1 MIETQKD
8 YCAAVDQVKK
18 HDYLYFTLNAPE
30 ISDEAYDALYF
41 SLQEYEEKHPKDV
54 LADSPTQTCYSE
66 NGNGKRTVARRTP
79 CLSMKKVHTA
89 ADMVKYLKAQQTAA
103 RLEDVFIDVE
113 WKFDGETVALVY
125 INGHLAE
132 ATYGHGKELMGNDC
146 LAHIRHVQGVPG
158 YVEAWLDTPR
168 TEVRGEVIIS
178 LDTFS
183 RYSKAGKSPRVTS
196 NGIMSKKIAVAAD
209 CRLLEFHPFRLL
221 SDAYSTQCDAMREL
235 ERLGFLTSGM
245 VDGFHFVGNM
255 ADLEQAVEQIVCEAE
270 TRRADLPWPSD
281 GLVFKFDDYAVYDGI
296 GCTNHD
302 AKFNCAF
309 KFRPIHKAVTIY
321 RGHHTTIGE
330 KTGKVT
336 YVADF
341 DEVEMNGHRFAHA
354 NCGSERS
361 FMSKGLIPG
370 CQIEVSLHGDVIVCV
385 DGRVEES
392 VVSEIQEPEQ
402 VQENVA
408 DAPAIMED
416 APTADEATD
425 DAEQVTALEI
435 TAEAPAVTM
444 DVPAANEAVEE
455 QQVIAPTRA
464 AIDQEGTPEYEAE
477 LERLKAMFDV
487 PKKRQPKRHYIM
499 VDDEEYFKKRDAEFE
514 RAEREE
520 RERARRERLKPK
532 NILSQLLTWV
542 LAFIALSAALS
553 LFGLP
558 FFLFPLIAGGFA
570 CTR

>member
-1 MIETQKD
+1 MIEKQKD

-41 SLQEYEEKHPKDV
+41 ALQEYEDKHPEEV
-54 LADSPTQTCYSE
+54 FADSPTQTCYSE

-89 ADMVKYLKAQQTAA
+89 ADIVKYLKAQQTAA
-103 RLEDVFIDVE
+103 RLDDVFIDVE

-158 YVEAWLDTPR
+158 YVEAWRDTPR
-168 TEVRGEVIIS
+168 AEVRGEVIIS

-196 NGIMSKKIAVAAD
+196 NGIMSKKMAVAAD
-209 CRLLEFHPFRLL
+209 CCLLEFHPFRLL
-221 SDAYSTQCDAMREL
+221 SDAYPTQCDAMREL

-245 VDGFHFVGNM
+245 VDGFHIVGNV
-255 ADLEQAVEQIVCEAE
+255 AELEQAVEQIVCEAE
-270 TRRADLPWPSD
+270 TRRAELPWPTD
-281 GLVFKFDDYAVYDGI
+281 GLVFKFDDYAVYERI

-321 RGHHTTIGE
+321 RGYHTTIGE

-341 DEVEMNGHRFAHA
+341 DEVEMNGHSFAHA

-361 FMSKGLIPG
+361 FMAKGLIPG
-370 CQIEVSLHGDVIVCV
+370 CKIEVSLHGDVIVCV

-392 VVSEIQEPEQ
+392 VVSEIQKPEQ
-402 VQENVA
+402 VQENA
-408 DAPAIMED
+408 PDAPAIMED
-416 APTADEATD
+416 VPTEDEA
-425 DAEQVTALEI
+425 AEEEQVTA
-435 TAEAPAVTM
+435 PA
-444 DVPAANEAVEE
+444 
-455 QQVIAPTRA
+455 RA

-477 LERLKAMFDV
+477 LERQTAMFEV

-499 VDDEEYFKKRDAEFE
+499 VGDEEYWKKRDAEFE
-514 RAEREE
+514 REEREE
-520 RERARRERLKPK
+520 RERVRRERFKPK
-532 NILSQLLTWV
+532 NIFKNLLVWG
-542 LAFIALSAALS
+542 LAIIAFSSALS

>member
-41 SLQEYEEKHPKDV
+41 SLQEYEEKHPEDV
-54 LADSPTQTCYSE
+54 FADSPTQTCYSE

-103 RLEDVFIDVE
+103 RLEDVVIDVE

-158 YVEAWLDTPR
+158 YVEAWRATPR
-168 TEVRGEVIIS
+168 TEVRGEVFIS

-196 NGIMSKKIAVAAD
+196 NGIMSKKMAVAAD

-221 SDAYSTQCDAMREL
+221 SDAYPTQCDAMREL

-245 VDGFHFVGNM
+245 VDGFHFVGNV
-255 ADLEQAVEQIVCEAE
+255 AELEQAVEQIVCEAE
-270 TRRADLPWPSD
+270 TRRAELPWPTD
-281 GLVFKFDDYAVYDGI
+281 GLVFKFDDYAVYERI

-321 RGHHTTIGE
+321 RGHHTTVGE

-361 FMSKGLIPG
+361 FMSKRLSPG

-392 VVSEIQEPEQ
+392 VASEIQKPEQ

-416 APTADEATD
+416 VPTEDEA
-425 DAEQVTALEI
+425 AEEEQVTA
-435 TAEAPAVTM
+435 PA
-444 DVPAANEAVEE
+444 
-455 QQVIAPTRA
+455 RA

-477 LERLKAMFDV
+477 LERQTAMFEV

-499 VDDEEYFKKRDAEFE
+499 VGDEEYWKKRDAEFE
-514 RAEREE
+514 REEREE
-520 RERARRERLKPK
+520 RERVRREQFKPK
-532 NILSQLLTWV
+532 NIFKNLLVWG
-542 LAFIALSAALS
+542 LAIIAFSSALS

>member
-41 SLQEYEEKHPKDV
+41 ALQEYEDKHPEDV

-103 RLEDVFIDVE
+103 RLENVFIDVE

-146 LAHIRHVQGVPG
+146 LAHIRHVQGVPE
-158 YVEAWLDTPR
+158 YVEAWRDTPR
-168 TEVRGEVIIS
+168 AEVRGEVIIS

-196 NGIMSKKIAVAAD
+196 NGIMSKKMAVAAD

-221 SDAYSTQCDAMREL
+221 SDAYSTQCDAMQEL

-245 VDGFHFVGNM
+245 VDSFHIVGNM
-255 ADLEQAVEQIVCEAE
+255 AELEQAVEQIVCEAE
-270 TRRADLPWPSD
+270 TRRAYLPWPTD
-281 GLVFKFDDYAVYDGI
+281 GLVFKFDDYAVYDRI

-321 RGHHTTIGE
+321 RGFHTTVGE

-361 FMSKGLIPG
+361 FMAKGLIPG

-385 DGRVEES
+385 DGRVEE
-392 VVSEIQEPEQ
+392 PEQ
-402 VQENVA
+402 VQENVT
-408 DAPAIMED
+408 D
-416 APTADEATD
+416 APTIMVDAFTEDEATD
-425 DAEQVTALEI
+425 DAEQVTTPEI
-435 TAEAPAVTM
+435 TADAPAA
-444 DVPAANEAVEE
+444 DEAVDE
-455 QQVIAPTRA
+455 QQVIALERVA
-464 AIDQEGTPEYEAE
+464 VDQEGTPEYEAE
-477 LERLKAMFDV
+477 SERMKVLFDTR
-487 PKKRQPKRHYIM
+487 PKRQPKRHYIM
-499 VDDEEYFKKRDAEFE
+499 VADEEYFKKRDAEFE
-514 RAEREE
+514 REEREE

-532 NILSQLLTWV
+532 NILCQLLTWV

>member
-8 YCAAVDQVKK
+8 YCAAVDQIKK

-41 SLQEYEEKHPKDV
+41 ALQEYEEKHPEEV
-54 LADSPTQTCYSE
+54 FADSPTQTCYSE

-146 LAHIRHVQGVPG
+146 LAHIRHVKGVPG
-158 YVEAWLDTPR
+158 YVEVWRNTPR

-196 NGIMSKKIAVAAD
+196 NGIMSKKMAVAAD
-209 CRLLEFHPFRLL
+209 CCLLEFHPFRLL
-221 SDAYSTQCDAMREL
+221 SDAYPTQCDAMREL

-245 VDGFHFVGNM
+245 VDGFHIVGNV
-255 ADLEQAVEQIVCEAE
+255 AELEQAVEQIVCEAE
-270 TRRADLPWPSD
+270 TRRAELPWPTD
-281 GLVFKFDDYAVYDGI
+281 GLVFKFDDYTVYERI

-321 RGHHTTIGE
+321 RGYHTTIGE

-361 FMSKGLIPG
+361 FMAKGLIPG
-370 CQIEVSLHGDVIVCV
+370 CKIEVSLHGDVIVCV
-385 DGRVEES
+385 DGRVEE
-392 VVSEIQEPEQ
+392 PEQ

-408 DAPAIMED
+408 DAPAIMVD
-416 APTADEATD
+416 APTEDEA
-425 DAEQVTALEI
+425 AEEEQVTA
-435 TAEAPAVTM
+435 PA
-444 DVPAANEAVEE
+444 
-455 QQVIAPTRA
+455 RA
-464 AIDQEGTPEYEAE
+464 AIDQEGTLEYEAE
-477 LERLKAMFDV
+477 LERQTAMFEV

-499 VDDEEYFKKRDAEFE
+499 VGDEEYWKKRDAEFE
-514 RAEREE
+514 REE
-520 RERARRERLKPK
+520 RERVRRERFKPK
-532 NILSQLLTWV
+532 NIFKNLLVWG
-542 LAFIALSAALS
+542 LAIIAFSSALS